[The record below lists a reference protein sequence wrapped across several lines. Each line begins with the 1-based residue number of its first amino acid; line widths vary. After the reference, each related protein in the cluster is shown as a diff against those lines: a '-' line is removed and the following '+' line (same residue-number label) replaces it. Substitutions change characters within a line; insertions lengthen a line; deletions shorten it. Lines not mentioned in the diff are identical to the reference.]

1 MARERTA
8 MRRPRGLAVF
18 ALALTIGGAAWPQ
31 GAPPDDR
38 PLTPEEFRELIDR
51 VIANQHRDDAAL
63 EEYERVERRQIRR
76 HEKDTSLSE
85 DNTFRVLPTG
95 AGVARIEIESYG
107 RAVDPALY
115 RRQLQTLEQ
124 TLAVDLSP
132 GGQARQRQAAEKYAK
147 KTQDREEM
155 INALRDAYRLTWLG
169 REKYNGRVLAKI
181 HFEPNPDYKPTSR
194 NTSLFAN
201 VRATVWVDEA
211 AAQLA
216 RLDAEIFRDISFG
229 GGVVGKVYRGGR
241 FILEQ
246 TEVAPGI
253 WLPTLYDSNLSGRKF
268 LFSAELHQ
276 RIHVNR
282 YRRVGRAKEV
292 LAALRHELSSGTP
305 ARSDP

>member
-8 MRRPRGLAVF
+8 MSRPLGLAVF
-18 ALALTIGGAAWPQ
+18 TLALAMGGAAWPP
-31 GAPPDDR
+31 GVSPEDR
-38 PLTPEEFRELIDR
+38 LLTPAELRELLDR
-51 VIANQHRDDAAL
+51 VIANQHRDDAML

-85 DNTFRVLPTG
+85 DKTFRVLPTG
-95 AGVARIEIESYG
+95 TGRARIEIENYG

-124 TLAVDLSP
+124 TLAADLSLA
-132 GGQARQRQAAEKYAK
+132 GQARQKQAAEKYAK
-147 KTQDREEM
+147 KAQDREEM
-155 INALRDAYRLTWLG
+155 VNALRDAYHLTWLG
-169 REKYNGRVLAKI
+169 RETYHGRALAKI

-194 NTSLFAN
+194 NTTLFAN

-211 AAQLA
+211 AGQLV

-229 GGVVGKVYRGGR
+229 GGVIGKVYRGGR
-241 FILEQ
+241 FVLEQ
-246 TEVAPGI
+246 TEIAPGI

-268 LFSAELHQ
+268 LFSAELHERTQ
-276 RIHVNR
+276 MSS
-282 YRRVGRAKEV
+282 YRRVGRPPEV
-292 LAALRHELSSGTP
+292 LAALRRELSSETP